1 LAAIIRVEGGI
12 PMTASVSV
20 GEKKQ
25 FVRWFLQSHK
35 MKRRECIWI
44 LNYMLSNEELLEKT
58 HFVEEAHYCPRA
70 MVMSSTESKEIP
82 FRFYKGN
89 LMTAD
94 AEKSFHDL
102 RLNPDDDLYVQLNFP
117 NRPPSP
123 LYLLVLEENPY
134 MPKNA
139 SITEEDREI
148 AEGLLKASLSA
159 FQEES
164 VLKRIDE
171 ALDANDR
178 EKFFELSALLHSIKT
193 LKKSESD

>member
-1 LAAIIRVEGGI
+1 VKGGI
-12 PMTASVSV
+12 PMTASISV

-70 MVMSSTESKEIP
+70 MVMSSTESEEIP

-102 RLNPDDDLYVQLNFP
+102 RLNPHDDLFVQLNFP
-117 NRPPSP
+117 NRPPSA
-123 LYLLVLEENPY
+123 LYLSVLEENPY

-139 SITEEDREI
+139 MITEEDRQI
-148 AEGLLKASLSA
+148 AEKMLEASMA
-159 FQEES
+159 VFQEDAI
-164 VLKRIDE
+164 LKQIDE

-178 EKFFELSALLHSIKT
+178 EKFFELSALLHSIKI
-193 LKKSESD
+193 LKESESE

>member
-1 LAAIIRVEGGI
+1 
-12 PMTASVSV
+12 MTASVSV

-25 FVRWFLQSHK
+25 FVRWFLQSYK

-102 RLNPDDDLYVQLNFP
+102 RLHPEDDLYLQLNFP
-117 NRPPSP
+117 NFPPST
-123 LYLLVLEENPY
+123 LYLSVLEENPY
-134 MPKNA
+134 LPKDA
-139 SITEEDREI
+139 AVSEQDKALADQLMSESITVFREE
-148 AEGLLKASLSA
+148 ALLK
-159 FQEES
+159 Q
-164 VLKRIDE
+164 IDE
-171 ALDANDR
+171 ALDRDDR
-178 EKFFELSALLHSIKT
+178 ETFFRLSAMLQTMKT
-193 LKKSESD
+193 IQKDGE